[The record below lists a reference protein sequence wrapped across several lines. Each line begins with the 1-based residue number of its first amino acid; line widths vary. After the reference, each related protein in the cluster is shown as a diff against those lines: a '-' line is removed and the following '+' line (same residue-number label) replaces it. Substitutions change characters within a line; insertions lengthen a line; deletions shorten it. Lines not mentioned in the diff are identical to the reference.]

1 MIERAANGEPFI
13 IAKAG
18 KPMVTVTALSAPT
31 GGVSRLG
38 FMTGQIED
46 PGNILIFSVASL
58 WEIAI
63 KRGLGR
69 DDFRVDTRLLRRGLI
84 DNGYAE
90 LAITSEHVVAVDSLP
105 PLHRDSFDRL
115 LIAQAT
121 AEGVTLLTSDK
132 ALAAYLGPIRAV

>member
-1 MIERAANGEPFI
+1 VNLLLDTHLLLWAAG
-13 IAKAG
+13 
-18 KPMVTVTALSAPT
+18 APD
-31 GGVSRLG
+31 RLPAVARDL
-38 FMTGQIED
+38 IED
-46 PGNILIFSVASL
+46 PDNILIFSVASL

-69 DDFRVDTRLLRRGLI
+69 DDFRVDPRLLRRGLI

-105 PLHRDSFDRL
+105 PLHRDPFNRL

-121 AEGVTLLTSDK
+121 TEGVTLLTSDK
-132 ALAAYLGPIRAV
+132 ALAAYPGPIRVV

>member
-1 MIERAANGEPFI
+1 MNLLLDTHLLLWAAG
-13 IAKAG
+13 
-18 KPMVTVTALSAPT
+18 APD
-31 GGVSRLG
+31 RLPAVARDL
-38 FMTGQIED
+38 IED

-69 DDFRVDTRLLRRGLI
+69 DDFRVDPRLLRRGLI

-105 PLHRDSFDRL
+105 PLHRDLFDRL
-115 LIAQAT
+115 LLAQAT

-132 ALAAYLGPIRAV
+132 ALAAYPGPIRAV

>member
-1 MIERAANGEPFI
+1 MKLLLDTHLLLWAAGTPD
-13 IAKAG
+13 
-18 KPMVTVTALSAPT
+18 
-31 GGVSRLG
+31 RLPAVARDL
-38 FMTGQIED
+38 IED

-69 DDFRVDTRLLRRGLI
+69 DDFRVDPRLLRRGLI

-90 LAITSEHVVAVDSLP
+90 LAITSEHVVAVESLP
-105 PLHRDSFDRL
+105 PLHRDLFDRL

-132 ALAAYLGPIRAV
+132 ALAAYPGPIRAV